1 MVHPGCCRRHGSEVK
16 IDLGLFGHGYYYL
29 PKDPVLILNAWSL
42 PAPTSESISF
52 MTNPCN
58 LHFGEA
64 KHLWVLTSLP
74 HQEADYLLGNGDLD
88 GLIFAAT
95 SKQSHDKEV
104 TKGHQMVYINEVACY
119 MNFKTFT
126 EVIHMHPDKLKL
138 AMKKFATVWGGLDL
152 TKNYRLI
159 PDLGVRQRGSSFV
172 SPFQFLQ
179 GLGGST
185 LCCTFEKYIWALRS
199 WKHEASTSRLF
210 IKYPGKQKMLDE
222 AGKHGEYQ
230 LFKQSYVPEWDK
242 VGQWRCLMVNLA
254 LSISLFT
261 LDLPLANCNSLSWT
275 TACGRMDGVWRNLA
289 CREFAPPSL
298 SIALT
303 PSFRLSKSN
312 LDQCNF
318 MIREGRTWAEISKAQ
333 AEI

>member
-1 MVHPGCCRRHGSEVK
+1 MSKV
-16 IDLGLFGHGYYYL
+16 
-29 PKDPVLILNAWSL
+29 IL
-42 PAPTSESISF
+42 
-52 MTNPCN
+52 
-58 LHFGEA
+58 
-64 KHLWVLTSLP
+64 VLTSLP

-152 TKNYRLI
+152 TKNYRLEGVLLLWPGILECQAASHDHNAISLLDSIAWDGTQTHHPTTQLII
-159 PDLGVRQRGSSFV
+159 PETKFDPRITEPVV
-172 SPFQFLQ
+172 V
-179 GLGGST
+179 
-185 LCCTFEKYIWALRS
+185 
-199 WKHEASTSRLF
+199 KHEASTSRLF

-222 AGKHGEYQ
+222 AGKHGEYR

-242 VGQWRCLMVNLA
+242 VGQWRCLMVNQA

-261 LDLPLANCNSLSWT
+261 LDLPHWPTEIPMSWT